1 MTEIAAII
9 ACIILAG
16 LSAFQAALILGVP
29 IGKYAWGGQ
38 HNTLPRHLRIASG
51 ISIILYAIFAAFILS
66 KANLSPIVVSQ
77 TVVNIATWVLAIYFC
92 IGVPMNAISRSKP
105 ERNLMTP
112 VALVLAIATLTL
124 ALQ

>member
-38 HNTLPRHLRIASG
+38 HGTLPRHLRIASS
-51 ISIILYAIFAAFILS
+51 ISIILYGVFTVFILS
-66 KANLSPIVVSQ
+66 KVSFIPIIGNQ
-77 TVVNIATWVLAIYFC
+77 TTVNVATWILAIYFC

-105 ERNLMTP
+105 ERHLMTP
-112 VALVLAIATLTL
+112 VALVLAVTTLIL
-124 ALQ
+124 ALR